1 MYCGKCGAP
10 NPPTGQFCAHCGA
23 ALLKAA
29 VRPPTPA
36 TAPRPKERSRGKGLL
51 KVAAIGFGGFLLL
64 SAVGNAVSNSATP
77 APSAAAAPVA
87 PRIARTVVPTVALIA
102 APIPRPLSA
111 HQRVVATRTARHIS
125 VVATATAR
133 READAQAARSRAQAA
148 QARVQAAAAKAAA
161 KASAQATQTAQTTQ
175 QTIDFK
181 GFYAHLIGD
190 QQNCADASKTAAS
203 SIQAAAN
210 GGDSVTAY
218 QDASTAHDV
227 CEQAN
232 GTIAIESIPGSLSSA
247 HMDDTQ
253 NALSA
258 WADDEG
264 HAWGAAMKVLNDPT
278 DVADAAEVRNQ
289 LSAAQGAS
297 DAAAIPL
304 AGEAVTLN
312 VNLKDIAP
320 IIPQQ

>member
-10 NPPTGQFCAHCGA
+10 NPPTSQFCTHCGA
-23 ALLKAA
+23 ALLKGS

-36 TAPRPKERSRGKGLL
+36 VAPRPKKRSRAKGLL
-51 KVAAIGFGGFLLL
+51 KAGAVGFGGLFVLG
-64 SAVGNAVSNSATP
+64 VIGNAMSGPSAP
-77 APSAAAAPVA
+77 APAAS
-87 PRIARTVVPTVALIA
+87 T
-102 APIPRPLSA
+102 APITRAAVSTPHPLPTPRPLSA
-111 HQRVVATRTARHIS
+111 HQRAVATRTAHHLS

-133 READAQAARSRAQAA
+133 REANAQVARSRAQAA
-148 QARVQAAAAKAAA
+148 QAHAQAAAALAAA
-161 KASAQATQTAQTTQ
+161 KASAQATRTAQTTQ
-175 QTIDFK
+175 QTADFR

-190 QQNCADASKTAAS
+190 QQNCAAVSKTAAS

-218 QDASTAHDV
+218 QNASTAHDV

-232 GTIAIESIPGSLSSA
+232 GTIAIENIPNSLSGA
-247 HMDDTQ
+247 HMDDAQ

-320 IIPQQ
+320 IVPQ